1 MSYLKWNEPWN
12 GYSVPKDTGL
22 CNRIFHWELGYEIN
36 KINNFEFTILVENI
50 YWPELNYLSF
60 PYTEGSKYRGDKF
73 KGNSRLFNSNVLEK
87 DNFKLDVSIDWSPT
101 CGYNFSNFFCEK
113 YDSEILR
120 PLQLIDIKNKILKKN
135 IFKNVENVVGIH
147 IRKGLGIN
155 RLQDSNKLSL
165 AQYKRYVRRCQE
177 TLEYRYIYPYIEDKF
192 YLDIMEKIININ
204 PDQKFYISSDVGKE
218 QLCEFYDK
226 YNIVDHTTIL
236 NKIYSEVDLS
246 KNYPRP
252 SLNKKCLQDV
262 VDLFSLS
269 YCKFSILYP
278 MSTWSDFAFS
288 YKNNF
293 CLRILID
300 KFDENVYIRAM
311 S

>member
-1 MSYLKWNEPWN
+1 MSYLKWTEPWN

-22 CNRIFHWELGYEIN
+22 CNRIFHWEMAYEIN

-50 YWPELNYLSF
+50 FWPELNYLSF
-60 PYTEGSKYRGDKF
+60 PYTKGHDYFGYKFIKGSK
-73 KGNSRLFNSNVLEK
+73 LFNSNILEK
-87 DNFKLDVSIDWSPT
+87 DNFKLDVSIDWSPV
-101 CGYNFSNFFCEK
+101 CGFGFSRFFNDKYNP
-113 YDSEILR
+113 EILR

-147 IRKGLGIN
+147 IRKGLGVTRTQHN
-155 RLQDSNKLSL
+155 NKLSP
-165 AQYKRYVRRCQE
+165 AQYRRYVRRCHDY
-177 TLEYRYIYPYIEDKF
+177 TNIYPYIEDKY

-218 QLCEFYDK
+218 QLREFYDK

-246 KNYPRP
+246 KNYLIPN
-252 SLNKKCLQDV
+252 LNKKCLQDV

-278 MSTWSDFAFS
+278 MSTWSTFALC
-288 YKNNF
+288 YKNL
-293 CLRILID
+293 CLKILID
-300 KFDENVYIRAM
+300 KFDENVYIKAM